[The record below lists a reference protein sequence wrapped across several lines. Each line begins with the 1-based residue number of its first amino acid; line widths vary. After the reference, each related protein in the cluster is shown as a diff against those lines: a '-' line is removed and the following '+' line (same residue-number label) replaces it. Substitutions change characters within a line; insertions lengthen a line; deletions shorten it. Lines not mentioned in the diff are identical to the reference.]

1 MLPPTPYESGFLLYC
16 SSASAG
22 IPVRLHEGLQTQAAT
37 AVLGNEAE
45 HFPPAQLQ
53 RGCLDTDEEAA
64 VASAKHE

>member
-1 MLPPTPYESGFLLYC
+1 MKR
-16 SSASAG
+16 SASAG

-53 RGCLDTDEEAA
+53 RGCLDADEEAA